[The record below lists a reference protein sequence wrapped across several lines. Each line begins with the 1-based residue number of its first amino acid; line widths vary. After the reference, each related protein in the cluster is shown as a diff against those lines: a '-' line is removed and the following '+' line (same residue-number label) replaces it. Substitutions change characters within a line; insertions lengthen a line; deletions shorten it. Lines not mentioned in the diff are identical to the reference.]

1 MEHPN
6 LCIEKQSERWNTLIC
21 VGKKN
26 KSESVVHLKNQRNI
40 MNENFEFQFC
50 ILEGHETAGAEIA
63 SRHSKE
69 IFIQIFREKRILY
82 FKKHLAWG

>member
-1 MEHPN
+1 
-6 LCIEKQSERWNTLIC
+6 
-21 VGKKN
+21 
-26 KSESVVHLKNQRNI
+26 

-63 SRHSKE
+63 SRHRKE

-82 FKKHLAWG
+82 F